1 MESICNRYFFKII
14 YNKNRSLI
22 GLFLCLIFLLSNIF
36 GQETDSYKNP
46 VISAI
51 DIQGLQN
58 TKRYIIEREIQH
70 PLNIPIDSSLVE
82 QDRNRLENLGIFSK
96 VTWNELPL
104 EDGTSILNFRVI
116 ESISLLPIFSPVY
129 NEEMGWF
136 LILGTRLNNFRGR
149 NEKLLLRGRI
159 GNVSAYDVIFKNP
172 WVFGDHVSMAF
183 NFSKQIFEHYFL
195 PYRQATQEFKINIGR
210 YFGYKKQLIA
220 GIELKKKSILDRTRP
235 VFIIYHLI

>member
-14 YNKNRSLI
+14 YNKNRPLI

-58 TKRYIIEREIQH
+58 TKSYIIEREIQH

-149 NEKLLLRGRI
+149 NCLLYTSPSPR
-159 GNVSAYDVIFKNP
+159 D
-172 WVFGDHVSMAF
+172 
-183 NFSKQIFEHYFL
+183 
-195 PYRQATQEFKINIGR
+195 
-210 YFGYKKQLIA
+210 
-220 GIELKKKSILDRTRP
+220 
-235 VFIIYHLI
+235 

>member
-14 YNKNRSLI
+14 YNKNRPLI

-104 EDGTSILNFRVI
+104 EDGTSILNFQVI
-116 ESISLLPIFSPVY
+116 DPLF
-129 NEEMGWF
+129 
-136 LILGTRLNNFRGR
+136 
-149 NEKLLLRGRI
+149 
-159 GNVSAYDVIFKNP
+159 
-172 WVFGDHVSMAF
+172 
-183 NFSKQIFEHYFL
+183 Q
-195 PYRQATQEFKINIGR
+195 
-210 YFGYKKQLIA
+210 
-220 GIELKKKSILDRTRP
+220 
-235 VFIIYHLI
+235 